1 MGSDAEG
8 ILAATL
14 SEEVMA
20 SVLDNKPDACVP
32 GKVDG
37 ELNVLRLRGIND
49 VSRETSAGTVVA
61 VKDDRWC
68 ASHALSDRRHDLD
81 RIVHVRVRL
90 SPCCGV
96 GCTLLGIVSWVG
108 WVANCSERRRP

>member
-1 MGSDAEG
+1 MGPDTEG

-14 SEEVMA
+14 AEEVVA
-20 SVLDNKPDACVP
+20 SVLDNKPDTCVP

-37 ELNVLRLRGIND
+37 ELDVLRLSSIDD

-81 RIVHVRVRL
+81 RIVHVRV
-90 SPCCGV
+90 
-96 GCTLLGIVSWVG
+96 
-108 WVANCSERRRP
+108 